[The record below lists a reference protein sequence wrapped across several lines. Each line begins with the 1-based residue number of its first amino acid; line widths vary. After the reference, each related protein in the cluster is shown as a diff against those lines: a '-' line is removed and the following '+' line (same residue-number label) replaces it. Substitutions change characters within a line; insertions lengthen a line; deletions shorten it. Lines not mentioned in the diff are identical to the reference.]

1 MKNNIL
7 VIGMAGVGKTFNS
20 KILAERLG
28 YGYVCADEVIEERAL
43 GMGIKNIKLMSDPDF
58 IALESKILLELVGT
72 EKKVIDTGGSAIYS
86 TEAMDLL
93 KKECFVVYLYDDASI
108 IKDRFDKRDQFNV
121 IVGMKDGPTAFQNL
135 LAEREPLY
143 EKYADIKVDVSE
155 HKDDLVDFILSK
167 INLGV

>member
-7 VIGMAGVGKTFNS
+7 VIRMAGVGKTFNS

-28 YGYVCADEVIEERAL
+28 YNYVWSDDLMTQGAS
-43 GMGIKNIKLMSDPDF
+43 GMDKKILMSDSDF
-58 IALESKILLELVGT
+58 IALENKTLLGLVGR
-72 EKKVIDTGGSAIYS
+72 EKNVIDTGGSAIYS
-86 TEAMDLL
+86 TEAMNLL
-93 KKECFVVYLYDDASI
+93 KNECFVVYLYDNVSR
-108 IKDRFDKRDQFNV
+108 IKDRYEKRGKFHL
-121 IVGMKDGPTAFQNL
+121 VGMKEGPDAFENL

-143 EKYADIKVDVSE
+143 EKYADLKVDVSE

>member
-28 YGYVCADEVIEERAL
+28 YNYVWSDDLMTQGAGSMDKKI
-43 GMGIKNIKLMSDPDF
+43 LMSDSDF
-58 IALESKILLELVGT
+58 IALENKTLLGLVGQQ
-72 EKKVIDTGGSAIYS
+72 KNVIDTGGSAIYS

-93 KKECFVVYLYDDASI
+93 RKECFVVYLYDDASH
-108 IKDRFDKRDQFNV
+108 IKDRYEKRGKFHL
-121 IVGMKDGPTAFQNL
+121 VGMKDGPNAFENL

-155 HKDDLVDFILSK
+155 HKEDLVDFILNK
-167 INLGV
+167 INFGV

>member
-28 YGYVCADEVIEERAL
+28 YNYVWADD
-43 GMGIKNIKLMSDPDF
+43 LMTQEAGDMDKKRSLSDSDF
-58 IALESKILLELVGT
+58 IALESKVLLRLVGV
-72 EKKVIDTGGSAIYS
+72 EKSVIDTGGSAVYS
-86 TEAMDLL
+86 TEVMDLL
-93 KKECFVVYLYDDASI
+93 KKECFVVYLYDDALR
-108 IKDRFDKRDQFNV
+108 IKDRFEKRGQFHL
-121 IVGMKDGPTAFQNL
+121 IGMKDGPNAFENL